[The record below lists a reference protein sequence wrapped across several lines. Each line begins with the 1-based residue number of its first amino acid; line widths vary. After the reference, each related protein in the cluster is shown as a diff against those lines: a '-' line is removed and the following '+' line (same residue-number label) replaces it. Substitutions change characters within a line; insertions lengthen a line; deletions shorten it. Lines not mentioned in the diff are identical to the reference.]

1 MRRVTIPLISL
12 FITALSALGAEPT
25 DYYKTCEGKHGK
37 SLLQALQDVIDNHI
51 DVSYNTRQRH
61 YMGHVLY
68 QGMDREQRTVRTVW
82 HSG

>member
-37 SLLQALQDVIDNHI
+37 SLLQALQDVIDNHT
-51 DVSYNTRQRH
+51 DVSYKGLWTLYAKSDTRDNGTIWDM
-61 YMGHVLY
+61 YSTK
-68 QGMDREQRTVRTVW
+68 E
-82 HSG
+82 